1 LNDKISLLYLF
12 YKFFINYKQT
22 NMKFTI
28 TVPATVEMVIEI
40 KANNIF
46 EAREMWSQGEFEVVS
61 EETYDH
67 DFDYVE
73 LS

>member
-1 LNDKISLLYLF
+1 
-12 YKFFINYKQT
+12 
-22 NMKFTI
+22 MKFTI

-40 KANNIF
+40 KADNII
-46 EAREMWSQGEFEVVS
+46 EARKLWDLGEFDVVS
-61 EETYDH
+61 EEIYDH

>member
-1 LNDKISLLYLF
+1 
-12 YKFFINYKQT
+12 
-22 NMKFTI
+22 MKFTI

-61 EETYDH
+61 EEIYDH
-67 DFDYVE
+67 DFDDVE

>member
-1 LNDKISLLYLF
+1 
-12 YKFFINYKQT
+12 
-22 NMKFTI
+22 MKFTI

-40 KANNIF
+40 KANTLA
-46 EAREMWSQGEFEVVS
+46 EAQDLWSQGEFEVMS

-73 LS
+73 LGEE

>member
-1 LNDKISLLYLF
+1 
-12 YKFFINYKQT
+12 
-22 NMKFTI
+22 MKFTI

-46 EAREMWSQGEFEVVS
+46 EAKEMWSQGEFEVVS
-61 EETYDH
+61 EEVYDP
-67 DFDYVE
+67 DFDDVE